1 MERSAEVFNEVLR
14 LHKQK
19 TPHCAGLFTWGMAT
33 EKGLAWEPDWQ
44 CGTRFVG
51 VCLSGTS
58 AQAQAHSHQVE
69 RQPLL
74 IMRYRWASVRLF
86 G

>member
-1 MERSAEVFNEVLR
+1 
-14 LHKQK
+14 
-19 TPHCAGLFTWGMAT
+19 MAT
-33 EKGLAWEPDWQ
+33 EEGVALGPDWQ

-74 IMRYRWASVRLF
+74 VMGYRWASVKHICVTMGLGKFLHLQTFHLPPRSPSKRHQT
-86 G
+86 